1 MMGHEQDNMVEV
13 LNYLNRQGYVDDFRA
28 EHGGLRALVTHHL
41 YRPEELVI
49 DATYRFEG
57 ETNLEDESVVFA
69 LRDPVLGTK
78 GTYVV
83 AYSTD
88 MPELDSDMVPR
99 LH

>member
-1 MMGHEQDNMVEV
+1 MDHAQDNMVEI
-13 LNYLNRQGYVDDFRA
+13 LNYLARQGYTDDFRA
-28 EHGGLRALVTHHL
+28 EHGGLRALKTHHL
-41 YRPEELVI
+41 YRPEELVV

-83 AYSTD
+83 AYSTE
-88 MPELDSDMVPR
+88 MSGVDSDMVPR
-99 LH
+99 LG